1 MLAGDYDDVLVGFNE
16 RLNTA
21 GIPVVRSMLA
31 MRTLHPTI
39 DARSLIWR
47 CGHPLDHEDFVTEQG
62 PSDNFLQS
70 PLAALL
76 ADVDL
81 VELHRP
87 LTGPD
92 AELDFPV
99 LHEFVSQG
107 LTDYL
112 IFKVPFPVASLQGH
126 QKGMLVS
133 WATDAPGGF
142 TAEQLAALRRLAP
155 RLGLVMSNR
164 LLREVTI
171 NVLDTYVGHQAGERI
186 LSGEIQRGSLQEIDA
201 VILFMDLR
209 GFTALADAIDGARMA
224 KLLNAYFEHIVPEI
238 VGRGGEILKYMGDG
252 VLATFN
258 LRDLRD
264 DMVCRTGLDAAIAS
278 LNNVE
283 TWNRTRVA
291 ADKPVLELDIAVH
304 LGHVQY
310 GNVGAGNRLDF
321 TVIGAAVNEASR
333 IEALCDELD
342 RRLIIS
348 EDFADAATQCTGRL
362 ESLGR
367 HELRGVS
374 GDQELFT
381 VDYQSMTVEG
391 GMTWLKLFDPLP
403 RRTGR
408 PGILSGRVISIFTRP
423 S

>member
-1 MLAGDYDDVLVGFNE
+1 MTGEHSVQAISDWLIDQGLLAGDYDDVLVGFNE

-21 GIPVVRSMLA
+21 DIPVVRSMLA

-112 IFKVPFPVASLQGH
+112 IFKVPFPVASLQ
-126 QKGMLVS
+126 
-133 WATDAPGGF
+133 
-142 TAEQLAALRRLAP
+142 
-155 RLGLVMSNR
+155 
-164 LLREVTI
+164 
-171 NVLDTYVGHQAGERI
+171 
-186 LSGEIQRGSLQEIDA
+186 EIDA

-238 VGRGGEILKYMGDG
+238 VGRGGEILKYGRWCPGDLQPAGSQGRYG
-252 VLATFN
+252 VP
-258 LRDLRD
+258 D
-264 DMVCRTGLDAAIAS
+264 
-278 LNNVE
+278 
-283 TWNRTRVA
+283 
-291 ADKPVLELDIAVH
+291 
-304 LGHVQY
+304 
-310 GNVGAGNRLDF
+310 
-321 TVIGAAVNEASR
+321 
-333 IEALCDELD
+333 
-342 RRLIIS
+342 
-348 EDFADAATQCTGRL
+348 
-362 ESLGR
+362 
-367 HELRGVS
+367 
-374 GDQELFT
+374 
-381 VDYQSMTVEG
+381 
-391 GMTWLKLFDPLP
+391 
-403 RRTGR
+403 R
-408 PGILSGRVISIFTRP
+408 PGCSNCIPEQRGNLEPDARRR
-423 S
+423 